1 MLFKLQKYYFGTPM
15 NDLLITKTPPFGKIL
30 TAMVTPF
37 NSDGAV
43 DYDLAVNL
51 ANYLIENGSDG
62 IVLCGT
68 TGESPTLTWVEQHNL
83 FLAIKDSLNSKAKI
97 LVGTGSNSTSEAME
111 ATKQAHKS
119 GADGALVVVPY
130 YNKPPQEGLYEHF
143 SLIANSAPD
152 IPLMLYNIPGRTGCN
167 LLPDTV
173 KKLRKCSN
181 IVSIKAASGRIEE
194 VTELRASCGSEFA
207 IYSGDDSLL
216 LPMLSVGAVGV
227 VSVASHIVGLQL
239 QEMILS
245 FQNGNVTKAL
255 DIHEELQDLFKALF
269 ETTNPIPIK
278 AALELLGWNV
288 GSPRYPLTKL
298 NYEKTQRISEILNNL
313 PIQRIN

>member
-1 MLFKLQKYYFGTPM
+1 M
-15 NDLLITKTPPFGKIL
+15 NDLLITKNPPFGKIL

-51 ANYLIENGSDG
+51 ANYLIKNGSDG

-68 TGESPTLTWVEQHNL
+68 TGESPTLTWEEQHNL